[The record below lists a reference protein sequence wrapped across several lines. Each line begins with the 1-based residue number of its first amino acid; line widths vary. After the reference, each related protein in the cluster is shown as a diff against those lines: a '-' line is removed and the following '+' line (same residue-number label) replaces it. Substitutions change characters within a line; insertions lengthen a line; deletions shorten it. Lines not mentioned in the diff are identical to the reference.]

1 MAKDEQI
8 RFENAYNLA
17 KNPYICAKEM
27 TIQGTG
33 ETVFVVWDNETK
45 RPYYLYTTHKFTNRN
60 EAEAHARRLN
70 RGRII
75 EKRYTLKT
83 REIDGAIYYYLFDAN
98 NPNTKQTPAAFY
110 SSKDDAL
117 IMQRFNI
124 NEAKKLYL

>member
-1 MAKDEQI
+1 MSKDEKT

-17 KNPYICAKEM
+17 RSPYICAKEM
-27 TIQGTG
+27 TIQETG
-33 ETVFVVWDNETK
+33 KRVFVVWDNEKK
-45 RPYYLYTTHKFTNRN
+45 RPYYLYTTHKFTDRN

-70 RGRII
+70 RERII

-83 REIDGAIYYYLFDAN
+83 REIDGAIYYYLFDEN